1 MNEYFLEEVTSARL
15 EREFLDFPKRLYRN
29 DPYWICPLDN
39 DIRGRFDPRV
49 NELFQDG
56 EAIRWIARN
65 SRGETVGRIAAF
77 YNRELAA
84 ASEGQPT
91 GGCGFFESI
100 DDQQVANLL
109 FDASRQWLQARGLE
123 AMDGPIN
130 FGDRDS
136 WWGLLVKVFDDKP
149 MYACPYNP
157 EYYVRLFENYGFK
170 NYFNQHTY
178 SRELKA
184 GLFPPN
190 VYERVKRLKEEP
202 AYRFDHIRK
211 NRMTYYAEAFM
222 TIYNGAWAKF
232 DGVKPLD
239 HEHTMALLKKMKPI
253 IDEKLMY
260 FAYYNDQPIGFF
272 IMVPDI
278 NGVIEPFRGRF
289 GWVNKLRFLWRLKVT
304 HKANRIMGLVF
315 GVIPEFQGKGIESGM
330 IERFE
335 QEVALGNL
343 KHYQGGLEL
352 VWVGD
357 FNPLMMRVVETLVN
371 AKPYRMY
378 TTYRY
383 LFDRNKEF
391 HRAPRMRVK
400 KHHTPQA
407 APQESAP
414 VTTPQS

>member
-1 MNEYFLEEVTSARL
+1 MNEYSLEEVTSARL
-15 EREFLDFPKRLYRN
+15 EREFLDLPKRIYKN
-29 DPYWICPLDN
+29 NPYWVCPLDN
-39 DIRGRFDPRV
+39 DIQGRFNPKV
-49 NELFQDG
+49 NELLQDG

-65 SRGETVGRIAAF
+65 AQGAVVGRIAAF
-77 YNRELAA
+77 YNRGLVA

-91 GGCGFFESI
+91 GGCGFFECI
-100 DDQQVANLL
+100 DNQTVANLM
-109 FDASRQWLQARGLE
+109 FDACQQWLKARGIE

-136 WWGLLVKVFDDKP
+136 WWGLLVKGFDDNP
-149 MYACPYNP
+149 MYGCPYNP
-157 EYYVRLFENYGFK
+157 EYYITLFENYGFK

-178 SRELKA
+178 YRELKA

-202 AYRFDHIRK
+202 AYRFEHLHKKRINSYVDD
-211 NRMTYYAEAFM
+211 FM

-232 DGVKPLD
+232 DGVKPID
-239 HEHTMALLKKMKPI
+239 REHTMALLETMKPI

-272 IMVPDI
+272 LMVPDL
-278 NGVIEPFRGRF
+278 NGIIEPFHGKF
-289 GWVNKLRFLWRLKVT
+289 GWINKLRFLWRLKVT
-304 HKANRIMGLVF
+304 HKSDRIMGLIF
-315 GVIPEFQGKGIESGM
+315 GVVPEFQGKGIESGM

-335 QEVALGNL
+335 QEVALGTL
-343 KHYQGGLEL
+343 KRYPKGLEL

-357 FNPLMMRVVETLVN
+357 FNPVMMRMVETLVN
-371 AKPYRMY
+371 AKPYRMF

-383 LFDRNKEF
+383 LFDRTKEF

-400 KHHTPQA
+400 KQT
-407 APQESAP
+407 SAP
-414 VTTPQS
+414 SSSTASETKPVQ